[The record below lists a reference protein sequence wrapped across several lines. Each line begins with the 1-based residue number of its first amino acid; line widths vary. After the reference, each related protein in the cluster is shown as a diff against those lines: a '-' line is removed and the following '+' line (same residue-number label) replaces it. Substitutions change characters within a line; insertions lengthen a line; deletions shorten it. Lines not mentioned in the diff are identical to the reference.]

1 VCLRILAN
9 LGFQPFLGIP
19 VNPEVHL
26 SLANLEILQ
35 ILVLRYLPGSL
46 EVLVDLYFLHRH
58 QSFL

>member
-1 VCLRILAN
+1 VI

-19 VNPEVHL
+19 ANPEAHL

-46 EVLVDLYFLHRH
+46 EGLVDLYFLHHH